1 MLQELMDRVRGG
13 DETARGVADALAP
26 LSLLGTGQYE
36 DAVGYV
42 LEGTTPEILTS
53 LASAATDDVDKL
65 LDEPGRTSYW
75 SSWVSPDLVKKVAA
89 QHKNWTKDKGI
100 NGRRRV
106 YALGAMSQVVR
117 LARLMAQTGD
127 TVEIP
132 GAPEWFSLLLHDVG
146 HIGTPKRNRSGSG
159 DQATRTRWTPATFE
173 EAAIEG
179 GIPADDAPRLVLF
192 GIAHRSAKGRSWYS
206 DAREGILKSP
216 GFDEY
221 SARHAALLADVV
233 PTLGASGKEE
243 VLDRIGKRTSTQE
256 AASDEFAQIV
266 AALAVDQ
273 AKGVRISALKDL
285 ARLADDQQV
294 ALLAPHLATAPS
306 GRLVEAVTR
315 LAGLD
320 GGLAACQ
327 AALAPLRDENG
338 KIAAGQSARAK
349 LLEQTVE
356 RSRALDTPAE
366 PVHIELPEWQ
376 PLPDVLLDDAWLAQ
390 LKAEI
395 QKTTAET
402 RDNLAELKKQA
413 KGGGRKDWALKSVQG
428 NLDRLEKIT
437 EKDLDALPAALS
449 GALPGA
455 LPGAPSDGAPSK
467 KKSAQYRSSA
477 LIQWLTERRR
487 DPFAGQGLML
497 HIRLQALAHAGHGNQ
512 NNLLW
517 SLRGHLDELTDL
529 RQLHDALVRARIQ
542 DPEQLITDLVLHR
555 WWGQDEI
562 PTSVSWPWFAERP
575 HLLERALQSGESS
588 GDRIAKALDVL
599 REFPVVPPMVLPNL
613 TMLAL
618 GSGKTHRIAAQQVL
632 EAHAGARPL
641 AEQALADTKSEVRAS
656 AATWLARIGDP
667 ASVPALRAALKKE
680 RREAARAALLSA
692 LESLGD
698 DISADLAPEILEAE
712 AAKGLKAK
720 MPASLDWF
728 PFEQVPDV
736 RWAAGAGA
744 AGAGDV
750 VPRDVVRW
758 WIVLATKLK
767 APSGEGLIARYVGL
781 LDPASR
787 GALGSFVLRAW
798 VAQDTRNP
806 SVENSRKYADQY
818 AQSRWD
824 GLQSS
829 IKRYPEYYADQAGQ
843 TVEDFWKRL
852 YREDQATYL
861 GSATQEKGLL
871 ALTVGMPGAG
881 LATTAQHY
889 FAAHKG
895 RRAQAEY
902 LVRALAANG
911 DRAAVQQL
919 LAVSRRFK
927 QRTVQETAGALAQD
941 IADRNGWD
949 GDQLADRT
957 VQTAGFDDDGILR
970 LDLGGPSAAGGE
982 GSGGEGASE
991 RVVTGRITEAFTL
1004 ELRNP
1009 AGKVVKALPAKRA
1022 SDDDETYAEAKRQL
1036 KESRAELKAVVAL
1049 QTQRFAEAMV
1059 TGRTWS
1065 FADWREFVLGHPLM
1079 SRLAAR
1085 LVWAAEVPGA
1095 DGAEGSAAGSAAGSV
1110 VTFRP
1115 GDGGALIDVDD
1126 EDVTLPA
1133 EARVSLVHAATL
1145 GDDAAGAWRG
1155 HLADYE
1161 ITPLFD
1167 QGLGADAGADM
1178 ADALPDLPGTATVID
1193 TRRGWLSDS
1202 FTIRGRATKLGYSR
1216 SQAEDAG
1223 WFSAYTKD
1231 YPTLGLTVEIEFTGA
1246 FLPEEN
1252 ITAAVQ
1258 DLVFRRTGTWDDRGR
1273 LALKDVPKVLLAV
1286 SYRDYVNVADG
1297 GVFDADWE
1305 KKSQY

>member
-26 LSLLGTGQYE
+26 LSLVGTGLYE

-42 LEGTTPEILTS
+42 LEGTTPEVLTQV
-53 LASAATDDVDKL
+53 ASAATDDVDRL
-65 LDEPGRTSYW
+65 LDQPGRTSYW

-89 QHKNWTKDKGI
+89 QHKNWTTDKGVG
-100 NGRRRV
+100 GRRRV
-106 YALGAMSQVVR
+106 YAVGAMTQVVR
-117 LARLMAQTGD
+117 LARLLAQACE

-132 GAPEWFSLLLHDVG
+132 GVPAWLSLLVHDIG
-146 HIGTPKRNRSGSG
+146 HIGTPKRNRPGNG
-159 DQATRTRWTPATFE
+159 DQPTRTRWTPAMFE
-173 EAAIEG
+173 EAAVEG
-179 GIPADDAPRLVLF
+179 GVPADDAARTVLVA
-192 GIAHRSAKGRSWYS
+192 IVHRSSKGRSWYS
-206 DAREGILKSP
+206 DAREGIMKSAAFSEFV
-216 GFDEY
+216 G
-221 SARHAALLADVV
+221 RHATLLADVV
-233 PTLGASGKEE
+233 PGLTAASKEE
-243 VLDRIGKRTSTQE
+243 LLGQIGKRISTQE
-256 AASDEFAQIV
+256 APSDEFAQIV
-266 AALAVDQ
+266 AGLAADP
-273 AKGVRISALKDL
+273 AKGVRTAALQHL
-285 ARLADDQQV
+285 ATLPDDRQV
-294 ALLAPHLATAPS
+294 TLLAPFLTTAPS
-306 GRLVEAVTR
+306 GVLGEAVTR
-315 LAGLD
+315 LAALD
-320 GGLAACQ
+320 GGLAACE
-327 AALAPLRDENG
+327 AALATLRDANG
-338 KIAAGQSARAK
+338 KVAAGQGARVK

-356 RSRALDTPAE
+356 RARALETPAQD
-366 PVHIELPEWQ
+366 VVLDLPDWE
-376 PLPDVLLDDAWLAQ
+376 PLPDPVLDDAWVKQ
-390 LKAEI
+390 LRTDVEQA
-395 QKTTAET
+395 TA
-402 RDNLAELKKQA
+402 RARN
-413 KGGGRKDWALKSVQG
+413 
-428 NLDRLEKIT
+428 NLDEARKNKKAGGHDWVLTSAQNTLKQLEKISA
-437 EKDLDALPAALS
+437 KDVEALPRLLTANAPARKLS
-449 GALPGA
+449 
-455 LPGAPSDGAPSK
+455 
-467 KKSAQYRSSA
+467 SSA
-477 LIQWLTERRR
+477 LVTWLTDRRR
-487 DPFAGQGLML
+487 EAFPDQGLMF
-497 HIRLQALAHAGHGNQ
+497 HVRLRALVHGGRSDGNS
-512 NNLLW
+512 LLW
-517 SLRGHLDELTDL
+517 SLRGHLDEITDL
-529 RQLHDALVRARIQ
+529 RQLHDGFERAGIP
-542 DPEQLITDLVLHR
+542 DVEGLLIDLVLNR
-555 WWGQDEI
+555 WWGHEEI
-562 PTSVSWPWFAERP
+562 PASVAWPWFAERP
-575 HLLERALQSGESS
+575 EVLERTLRTGDGGERTGRAL
-588 GDRIAKALDVL
+588 AML
-599 REFPVVPPMVLPNL
+599 REFPALPPMLLPKL
-613 TMLAL
+613 TALAL
-618 GSGKTHRIAAQQVL
+618 GAGKTHRVTAQQVL
-632 EAHAGARPL
+632 EAHAGARSL
-641 AEQALADTKSEVRAS
+641 AEQALADSKGEVRAS
-656 AATWLARIGDP
+656 AAVWLARIGDR
-667 ASVPALRAALKKE
+667 AAVPALRTALKKE

-692 LESLGD
+692 LETLGD
-698 DISADLAPEILEAE
+698 DITADLAPEILQAE

-728 PFEQVPDV
+728 PFEQLPEV
-736 RWAAGAGA
+736 RWAAGAD
-744 AGAGDV
+744 AGSAGEPGGV

-758 WIVLATKLK
+758 WVVLATKLK
-767 APSGEGLIARYVGL
+767 SPSGEGLIARYVGL

-787 GALGSFVLRAW
+787 AALGSFVLRAW

-806 SVENSRKYADQY
+806 SVEHSREYADRH

-824 GLQSS
+824 NLQSA

-927 QRTVQETAGALAQD
+927 QRTVQETAGVLAQD

-970 LDLGGPSAAGGE
+970 LDLGGPAASGTDGGVDGGE
-982 GSGGEGASE
+982 S

-1022 SDDDETYAEAKRQL
+1022 SDDDEVYAEAKRQL

-1065 FADWREFVLGHPLM
+1065 AADWREFVLGHPLM

-1085 LVWAAEVPGA
+1085 LVWAAELPGGA
-1095 DGAEGSAAGSAAGSV
+1095 AGDGVGAGSAT

-1115 GDGGALIDVDD
+1115 GDGGALIGVDD
-1126 EDVTLPA
+1126 EDVTLPDD
-1133 EARVSLVHAATL
+1133 ARVSLVHAATL
-1145 GDDAAGAWRG
+1145 GDDDETGAPAWRA

-1167 QGLGADAGADM
+1167 QGLGAE
-1178 ADALPDLPGTATVID
+1178 ADAAGGLPDLPGTATVID
-1193 TRRGWLSDS
+1193 TRKGWLSDS

-1223 WFSAYTKD
+1223 WFSAYRKE

-1258 DLVFRRTGTWDDRGR
+1258 ELVFRRTGTWDDRGR
-1273 LALKDVPKVLLAV
+1273 LKLEDVPKVLLAV
-1286 SYRDYVNVADG
+1286 SYRDYVTVAEG
-1297 GVFDADWE
+1297 GAFDPDWE

>member
-1 MLQELMDRVRGG
+1 MDRVRGG

-26 LSLLGTGQYE
+26 LSLLGTGSYE

-42 LEGTTPEILTS
+42 LQGTTPEILTS
-53 LASAATDDVDKL
+53 LASASTGEIDKL
-65 LDEPGRTSYW
+65 LDEPGRSSYW
-75 SSWVSPDLVKKVAA
+75 SSWVSPDEEKKVAA
-89 QHKNWTKDKGI
+89 HHKNWTKEKGL

-106 YALGAMSQVVR
+106 YAVGAMPQVVR
-117 LARLMAQTGD
+117 LGRVLAQITE

-132 GAPEWFSLLLHDVG
+132 GVPEWLSLLLHDIG
-146 HIGTPKRNRSGSG
+146 HIGTPKRSRSGSG
-159 DQATRTRWTPATFE
+159 DQATRTRWTPSTFE

-179 GIPADDAPRLVLF
+179 GVPAEDAPRVVLV

-206 DAREGILKSP
+206 DAREGILKSL

-221 SARHAALLADVV
+221 VARHASLLADVV
-233 PTLGASGKEE
+233 HTVGAAGKEE
-243 VLDRIGKRTSTQE
+243 VLDRIGKRVSTQE
-256 AASDEFAQIV
+256 AASDDFARIV
-266 AALAVDQ
+266 AALAVDP
-273 AKGVRISALKDL
+273 AKGVRAAALKYL
-285 ARLADDQQV
+285 ASLPDDQQV
-294 ALLAPHLATAPS
+294 ELLAPHLATAPS
-306 GRLVEAVTR
+306 GRLAEAVTR
-315 LAGLD
+315 LAALD
-320 GGLAACQ
+320 GGIAACE
-327 AALAPLRDENG
+327 AALVPLRDENG
-338 KIAAGQSARAK
+338 KIANGQSARVK

-356 RSRALDTPAE
+356 RSRALETPTE
-366 PVHIELPEWQ
+366 DVVIELPEWA
-376 PLPDVLLDDAWLAQ
+376 PLPDVALDAAWLAQ
-390 LKAEI
+390 LRADVEKATVEAR
-395 QKTTAET
+395 T
-402 RDNLAELKKQA
+402 NLAEMKKRSSGNA
-413 KGGGRKDWALKSVQG
+413 KDWALRSAQS
-428 NLDRLEKIT
+428 NLDRLQKIT
-437 EKDLDALPAALS
+437 DKDLDALPGHLS
-449 GALPGA
+449 GQTPVKGKYHA
-455 LPGAPSDGAPSK
+455 
-467 KKSAQYRSSA
+467 SA
-477 LIQWLTERRR
+477 LVQWLTERRR

-497 HIRLQALAHAGHGNQ
+497 HIRLQALSHRGNGN

-517 SLRGHLDELTDL
+517 ALRGHLDELTDL
-529 RQLHDALVRARIQ
+529 RQLQDALERVQIKE
-542 DPEQLITDLVLHR
+542 PEELITELVLNR
-555 WWGQDEI
+555 WWGQEEI
-562 PTSVSWPWFAERP
+562 PTTVSWPWFAERP
-575 HLLERALQSGESS
+575 QLLERTLQSGEGGS
-588 GDRIAKALDVL
+588 DRVGRALDVL
-599 REFPVVPPMVLPNL
+599 RQFPVVPPLLLPNL
-613 TMLAL
+613 TALAL
-618 GSGKTHRIAAQQVL
+618 GAGKTHRITAQHVL
-632 EAHAGARPL
+632 EAHTGARPL

-656 AATWLARIGDP
+656 AAAWLGRIGD
-667 ASVPALRAALKKE
+667 AAAVPALRAALKKE

-692 LESLGD
+692 LETLGD
-698 DISADLAPEILEAE
+698 DISADLAPEVLQAE

-720 MPASLDWF
+720 VPASLDWF
-728 PFEQVPDV
+728 PFEQLPEV
-736 RWAAGAGA
+736 RWAAGAG
-744 AGAGDV
+744 GAGDV

-758 WIVLATKLK
+758 WAVLATKLK
-767 APSGEGLIARYVGL
+767 SPSGEGLIARYVGL
-781 LDPASR
+781 LDPASQA
-787 GALGSFVLRAW
+787 ALGSFVLRAW

-806 SVENSRKYADQY
+806 SVEHSREYADQY

-824 GLQSS
+824 GLQSA

-871 ALTVGMPGAG
+871 ALTVGMPGSG

-889 FAAHKG
+889 FTAHKG

-902 LVRALAANG
+902 LMRALAANG

-927 QRTVQETAGALAQD
+927 QRTVQETAGMLAQD

-970 LDLGGPSAAGGE
+970 LDLGGPAAGDE
-982 GSGGEGASE
+982 AEA

-1022 SDDDETYAEAKRQL
+1022 SDDDEVYAEAKRQL

-1059 TGRTWS
+1059 TGRTWT

-1095 DGAEGSAAGSAAGSV
+1095 GSAAGSAAAGAGSGAGT

-1115 GDGGALIDVDD
+1115 GDGGALIGVDD
-1126 EDVTLPA
+1126 EDVTLPDDA
-1133 EARVSLVHAATL
+1133 LVSLVHAATL
-1145 GDDAAGAWRG
+1145 GDDEETGTPAWRA
-1155 HLADYE
+1155 HLGDYE

-1167 QGLGADAGADM
+1167 QGLGADAAVDGEDA
-1178 ADALPDLPGTATVID
+1178 AGALPDLPDTATLID

-1223 WFSAYTKD
+1223 WFSAYRKE
-1231 YPTLGLTVEIEFTGA
+1231 YPTLDLTVEIEFTGA

-1252 ITAAVQ
+1252 ITAAVEH
-1258 DLVFRRTGTWDDRGR
+1258 LVFRRTGTWDDRGR
-1273 LALKDVPKVLLAV
+1273 LAIKDVPKVLLAV
-1286 SYRDYVNVADG
+1286 SYRDYVNVAEG
-1297 GVFDADWE
+1297 GAFDADWE